1 MEVWRP
7 DAFRLSW
14 VSAVAGAFDAVAVVA
29 AAAFAFA
36 AVVAVI
42 VAAGAAAAAAGVA
55 VAAPSGSEPDPGQQ
69 ALKVGGIPS
78 EIRRVVEACSLA
90 LAAAAV
96 VAVVVASIRLLLDC
110 S

>member
-14 VSAVAGAFDAVAVVA
+14 VSAVAGAFDAVA

-55 VAAPSGSEPDPGQQ
+55 VAAPSGSEPDPGRQ

-90 LAAAAV
+90 LAAAAAV
-96 VAVVVASIRLLLDC
+96 VAVVAASIRLLLDC

>member
-36 AVVAVI
+36 A
-42 VAAGAAAAAAGVA
+42 GAAAAAAGVA
-55 VAAPSGSEPDPGQQ
+55 VAAPSGSEPDPGRQ

-90 LAAAAV
+90 LAAAAAV
-96 VAVVVASIRLLLDC
+96 VAVVAASIRLLLDC

>member
-1 MEVWRP
+1 MAAVEVWRP

-36 AVVAVI
+36 A
-42 VAAGAAAAAAGVA
+42 GAAAAAAGVA
-55 VAAPSGSEPDPGQQ
+55 VAAPSGSEPDPGRQ

-96 VAVVVASIRLLLDC
+96 VASIRLLLDC